1 MCLVSKRPGRLQT
14 IGLDTIHTCTYCSTS
29 FLLLVQESMSLRAAC
44 KYIYIYMHRYY
55 IYCGIIVQS
64 TILHVGT
71 LPSDLL

>member
-14 IGLDTIHTCTYCSTS
+14 RGLDTIHTCSTS
-29 FLLLVQESMSLRAAC
+29 FLLLVQRSMSLRAAC
-44 KYIYIYMHRYY
+44 KYIYMHEVRYIY

-71 LPSDLL
+71 